1 MTTLQIM
8 QELKQEGKEKQENK
22 EVGGSGKGGNAEGGV
37 DTEMA
42 GVWVWEAL
50 FCSTFY
56 FTNLFSI
63 TSIITRIEI
72 A

>member
-1 MTTLQIM
+1 MQDFRKQIAQYQKSVAVITLQIM

-42 GVWVWEAL
+42 GV
-50 FCSTFY
+50 
-56 FTNLFSI
+56 
-63 TSIITRIEI
+63 
-72 A
+72 

>member
-42 GVWVWEAL
+42 GV
-50 FCSTFY
+50 
-56 FTNLFSI
+56 
-63 TSIITRIEI
+63 
-72 A
+72 